1 MTAPLSPP
9 LQHTTYDQSQCKN
22 GIVHLGFGA
31 FHRTHQAQYIDRY
44 MQLSGDLSWG
54 ISAVNLRAEET
65 TQFAAN
71 AASQTGYVAKS
82 ITPTGQEFYTRVR
95 AHLGFHDWS
104 TEPQTVEA
112 LLVNPDVHMLTITVT
127 ESGYYLDE
135 SGNLNADDP
144 TIATEVSGGHKTSVY
159 AYMMAALHRR
169 KASAGQSLTI
179 LCCDNIRQNGKMLKR
194 NFLAYLEL
202 FNRDDLADWVRANAS
217 FPCSMVDRITPR
229 STLLLDR
236 EINDRF
242 GHQSIGPVMAEDFTQ
257 WVLEDNFASPM
268 PDLSQVG
275 VTVTADVDPYEEAKI
290 RILNGGHTCIAYL
303 AALAGKHTFDQAMTD
318 AALAAHF
325 NAYQTQEVLPALTI
339 ALPFD
344 KSSYLDCV
352 SQRFANAAIGDTVE
366 RICADGFTKFPLF
379 IRPTL
384 AGCLAQG
391 IVPSHGLKSIAS
403 WYVLAR
409 HHMYDTLPLRQRYT
423 EPNWPTLE
431 PLLSS
436 DGLTA
441 FVTSPLLWG
450 SLPARYEAFSPGL
463 RQAIKE
469 MELQWPV

>member
-1 MTAPLSPP
+1 MQGLGRAVFDDLMVR
-9 LQHTTYDQSQCKN
+9 QH
-22 GIVHLGFGA
+22 
-31 FHRTHQAQYIDRY
+31 
-44 MQLSGDLSWG
+44 
-54 ISAVNLRAEET
+54 
-65 TQFAAN
+65 
-71 AASQTGYVAKS
+71 
-82 ITPTGQEFYTRVR
+82 PT
-95 AHLGFHDWS
+95 
-104 TEPQTVEA
+104 
-112 LLVNPDVHMLTITVT
+112 
-127 ESGYYLDE
+127 
-135 SGNLNADDP
+135 
-144 TIATEVSGGHKTSVY
+144 
-159 AYMMAALHRR
+159 
-169 KASAGQSLTI
+169 
-179 LCCDNIRQNGKMLKR
+179 NGKMLKR

-290 RILNGGHTCIAYL
+290 RILNGGHTCVAYL
-303 AALAGKHTFDQAMTD
+303 AALAGKHTFNQAMTD

-325 NAYQTQEVLPALTI
+325 NAYQTQEVLPTLTI

-384 AGCLAQG
+384 EGCLAQG

-403 WYVLAR
+403 WYVFSR
-409 HHMYDTLPLRQRYT
+409 NHMYDIMTLHQRYT
-423 EPNWPTLE
+423 KPNWPTLE

-436 DGLTA
+436 DGLSA
-441 FVTSPLLWG
+441 FVTPRCCGAACLR
-450 SLPARYEAFSPGL
+450 AMRRVAPGCAK
-463 RQAIKE
+463 RSKKWNFNGQCNASQSAKIIR
-469 MELQWPV
+469 